1 LKLEGRTSNR
11 DGIGAQ
17 IKLTA
22 ESGATQYVTV
32 STTGSYLS
40 ASDPRA
46 HFGLGG
52 DSTAK
57 LIEIHWP
64 SGVMQKLENVRA
76 NQILA
81 VTEPAKST
89 GNVTAAR

>member
-1 LKLEGRTSNR
+1 
-11 DGIGAQ
+11 
-17 IKLTA
+17 
-22 ESGATQYVTV
+22 V

-40 ASDPRA
+40 ASDRRA

-52 DSTAK
+52 DTTAK
-57 LIEIHWP
+57 LIEIRWP

-89 GNVTAAR
+89 GNVTASR